1 MPCEEEPMLEPDKEP
16 SSGWGSL
23 ATFGAIFLL
32 VVVVVFGLCA
42 GFCGVNCFKR

>member
-1 MPCEEEPMLEPDKEP
+1 MQDPDNSEKDP
-16 SSGWGSL
+16 SSGLGAL

-32 VVVVVFGLCA
+32 AVVVVFGLCA

>member
-1 MPCEEEPMLEPDKEP
+1 MQDPDNSEKDP
-16 SSGWGSL
+16 SSGWGGL